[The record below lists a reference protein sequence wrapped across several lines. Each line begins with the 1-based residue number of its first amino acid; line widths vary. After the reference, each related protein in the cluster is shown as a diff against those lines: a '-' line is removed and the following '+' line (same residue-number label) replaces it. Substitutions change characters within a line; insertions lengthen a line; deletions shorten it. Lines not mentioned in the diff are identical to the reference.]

1 VHVNKRHLRFATSD
15 FRYRSDVDYIPIDT
29 CGATEFGVMP
39 LDNLMRAPKSMAERA
54 AEFRQKMLFGDRIK
68 RGKGGHRS
76 VSSMSQGLTFV

>member
-1 VHVNKRHLRFATSD
+1 MDYAMKLCVQKWHLSFATSD

-54 AEFRQKMLFGDRIK
+54 AEFRQKMLFGDRIR
-68 RGKGGHRS
+68 RGQGGH
-76 VSSMSQGLTFV
+76 G